1 MSTGAEMRVVMVSIE
16 RTSPRNWFL
25 KNISFKMKQSKRPNF
40 HELVSTLSVYTWKVN
55 CGKYTPKIWGFR
67 GLLGIRNSPHS
78 IPGPSNP
85 LLGSPYWPLEPGKRL
100 NQKEIN
106 SKNKLI
112 FPDNKWL
119 FRIASQLHP
128 GRQFQTETRVMNLK
142 TKKS

>member
-1 MSTGAEMRVVMVSIE
+1 MESIL
-16 RTSPRNWFL
+16 PRFEDSEVCL
-25 KNISFKMKQSKRPNF
+25 ASEIVLIQS
-40 HELVSTLSVYTWKVN
+40 LVHL
-55 CGKYTPKIWGFR
+55 ILF
-67 GLLGIRNSPHS
+67 
-78 IPGPSNP
+78 
-85 LLGSPYWPLEPGKRL
+85 LGSPYWPLEPGKRL